1 MTTQTKSK
9 IPEELLG
16 SLKDGVQRIL
26 DDKDWAGFL
35 NMMRK
40 IHHYSFNNR
49 FLIALEQERRGYGFS
64 PLVAGFHKW
73 KNEFK
78 RTVKKGE
85 KSNIMSALLI
95 AEHNNKEVKPFT
107 LNAITAA
114 SQIDEDLHVLVIGN
128 KSEEVAKSISQ
139 IPNVKKVIHVDNE
152 IYENFL
158 AENFTSVI
166 VKQAENYSHII
177 CSANTFGKNLMPR
190 VAALLDTSQVSDII
204 KVISADTFLRPI
216 YAGNAF
222 ATVKSSDSKKC
233 ITIRPTSFDPAAT
246 SGGSA
251 EIVKADAGETN
262 TFIKF
267 IKREEIKSD
276 RPELGTAR
284 VVISGGRGMGSGEN
298 FKLITE
304 IADKLNAA
312 IGASRAAVDAGYITN
327 DHQVG
332 QTGKVVVP
340 DLYIAVGISG
350 AIQHLAGMKESKVIV
365 AINKDGEAPIFSVA
379 DYGLEADLF
388 EALPQFL
395 EELSKLN
402 TIQK

>member
-1 MTTQTKSK
+1 
-9 IPEELLG
+9 
-16 SLKDGVQRIL
+16 
-26 DDKDWAGFL
+26 
-35 NMMRK
+35 
-40 IHHYSFNNR
+40 
-49 FLIALEQERRGYGFS
+49 
-64 PLVAGFHKW
+64 
-73 KNEFK
+73 
-78 RTVKKGE
+78 
-85 KSNIMSALLI
+85 MSVLLI
-95 AEHNNKEVKPFT
+95 VEHNNKELKAFT
-107 LNAITAA
+107 LNAVTAA
-114 SQIDEDLHVLVIGN
+114 SQIDSDVHALVIGN
-128 KSEEVAKSISQ
+128 NCAEAAKAASEL
-139 IPNVKKVIHVDNE
+139 PLVKKVITVEASH
-152 IYENFL
+152 YENFL
-158 AENFTSVI
+158 AENFAPVI
-166 VKQAENYSHII
+166 LKLSDNYSHIV

-190 VAALLDTSQVSDII
+190 VAAKLDTSQVSDII
-204 KVISADTFLRPI
+204 KVESSDTFIRPI

-222 ATVKSSDSKKC
+222 ATVKSTDEKKC
-233 ITIRPTSFDPAAT
+233 ITIRPTSFDPCES

-251 EIVKADAGETN
+251 PIETAEAGEEFSLT
-262 TFIKF
+262 KF

-284 VVISGGRGMGSGEN
+284 IVVSGGRGMQSGDN
-298 FKLITE
+298 FKLITS

-312 IGASRAAVDAGYITN
+312 IGASRAAVDAGYISN

-395 EELSKLN
+395 EELNKLN

>member
-1 MTTQTKSK
+1 MA
-9 IPEELLG
+9 
-16 SLKDGVQRIL
+16 V
-26 DDKDWAGFL
+26 
-35 NMMRK
+35 
-40 IHHYSFNNR
+40 
-49 FLIALEQERRGYGFS
+49 
-64 PLVAGFHKW
+64 
-73 KNEFK
+73 
-78 RTVKKGE
+78 
-85 KSNIMSALLI
+85 LLI
-95 AEHNNKEVKPFT
+95 AEHNNKELRPFT
-107 LNAITAA
+107 LNAATAA
-114 SQIDEDLHVLVIGN
+114 SQIDSDVHAVIIGQN
-128 KSEEVAKSISQ
+128 SADAAKQLSELPV
-139 IPNVKKVIHVDNE
+139 VKKVLSVEAAH
-152 IYENFL
+152 YENFT
-158 AENFTSVI
+158 AENFAPVI
-166 VKQAENYSHII
+166 VKLAENYSHIV

-222 ATVKSSDSKKC
+222 ATVKSNDKKKC
-233 ITIRPTSFDPAAT
+233 ITIRPTSFDPAPST
-246 SGGSA
+246 GGSA
-251 EIVKADAGETN
+251 EIIKVDGSEAT
-262 TFIKF
+262 TLTKF
-267 IKREEIKSD
+267 IKREEVKSD

-284 VVISGGRGMGSGEN
+284 IVISGGRGMQSGEN
-298 FKLITE
+298 FKLITS

-395 EELSKLN
+395 EELNKLN

>member
-1 MTTQTKSK
+1 
-9 IPEELLG
+9 
-16 SLKDGVQRIL
+16 
-26 DDKDWAGFL
+26 
-35 NMMRK
+35 
-40 IHHYSFNNR
+40 
-49 FLIALEQERRGYGFS
+49 
-64 PLVAGFHKW
+64 
-73 KNEFK
+73 
-78 RTVKKGE
+78 
-85 KSNIMSALLI
+85 MSVLLI

-107 LNAITAA
+107 LNAITAG
-114 SQIDEDLHVLVIGN
+114 SQIDQDLHVLVIGN
-128 KSEEVAKSISQ
+128 KVDEVSKSIAQ
-139 IPNVKKVIHVDNE
+139 VPNVKKVIQIDHE
-152 IYENFL
+152 IYENYL
-158 AENFTSVI
+158 PENFSPVI
-166 VKQAENYSHII
+166 IKQAENYSHIV

-204 KVISADTFLRPI
+204 KVISPDTFLRPI

-222 ATVKSSDSKKC
+222 ATVKSTDKKKC
-233 ITIRPTSFDPAAT
+233 VTIRPTSFDPAAT

-251 EIVKADAGETN
+251 EIIKAEASDAT
-262 TFIKF
+262 TLTKF
-267 IKREEIKSD
+267 VKREEVKSD

-284 VVISGGRGMGSGEN
+284 VVISGGRGMQSGDN
-298 FKLITE
+298 FKLITA

-395 EELSKLN
+395 EELNKLN

>member
-1 MTTQTKSK
+1 
-9 IPEELLG
+9 
-16 SLKDGVQRIL
+16 
-26 DDKDWAGFL
+26 
-35 NMMRK
+35 
-40 IHHYSFNNR
+40 
-49 FLIALEQERRGYGFS
+49 
-64 PLVAGFHKW
+64 
-73 KNEFK
+73 
-78 RTVKKGE
+78 
-85 KSNIMSALLI
+85 MSVLLI
-95 AEHNNKEVKPFT
+95 AEHDNKEVKPFT

-114 SQIDEDLHVLVIGN
+114 LQIDQDLHVLVIGYN
-128 KSEEVAKSISQ
+128 ADAVVKFISEV
-139 IPNVKKVIHVDNE
+139 PNVKKIIHVDNE
-152 IYENFL
+152 IYQNYL
-158 AENFTSVI
+158 AENFTPVI
-166 VKQAENYSHII
+166 VKQSENYSYVV

-204 KVISADTFLRPI
+204 KVISPDTYLRPI

-222 ATVKSSDSKKC
+222 ATVKSTDNKKC
-233 ITIRPTSFDPAAT
+233 ITIRPTSFDPAPT

-251 EIVKADAGETN
+251 EIVKTDAAEAT
-262 TFIKF
+262 TLSKF
-267 IKREEIKSD
+267 IKREAVKSE

-284 VVISGGRGMGSGEN
+284 IVISGGRGMQSGDN
-298 FKLITE
+298 FKLINA

-350 AIQHLAGMKESKVIV
+350 AIQHLAGMKESKIIV

-395 EELSKLN
+395 EELNKLN

>member
-1 MTTQTKSK
+1 
-9 IPEELLG
+9 
-16 SLKDGVQRIL
+16 
-26 DDKDWAGFL
+26 
-35 NMMRK
+35 
-40 IHHYSFNNR
+40 
-49 FLIALEQERRGYGFS
+49 
-64 PLVAGFHKW
+64 
-73 KNEFK
+73 
-78 RTVKKGE
+78 
-85 KSNIMSALLI
+85 MSVLLI
-95 AEHNNKEVKPFT
+95 VEHNNKELKSFT
-107 LNAITAA
+107 LNAVTAA
-114 SQIDEDLHVLVIGN
+114 SQIDTDVHALVIGN
-128 KSEEVAKSISQ
+128 NCGDVAKATSEL
-139 IPNVKKVIHVDNE
+139 PLVKKVITVEAAH
-152 IYENFL
+152 YENFL
-158 AENFTSVI
+158 AENFAPVI
-166 VKQAENYSHII
+166 VKLADNYSHIV

-190 VAALLDTSQVSDII
+190 IAAKLDTSQVSDII
-204 KVISADTFLRPI
+204 KVEASDTFVRPI

-222 ATVKSSDSKKC
+222 ATVKSTDEKKC
-233 ITIRPTSFDPAAT
+233 ITIRPTSFDPCES

-251 EIVKADAGETN
+251 IIETAEA
-262 TFIKF
+262 TEEFSLTKF

-284 VVISGGRGMGSGEN
+284 IVVSGGRGMQSGDN
-298 FKLITE
+298 FKLITS

-312 IGASRAAVDAGYITN
+312 IGASRAAVDAGYISN

-395 EELSKLN
+395 EELNKLN

>member
-1 MTTQTKSK
+1 
-9 IPEELLG
+9 
-16 SLKDGVQRIL
+16 
-26 DDKDWAGFL
+26 
-35 NMMRK
+35 
-40 IHHYSFNNR
+40 
-49 FLIALEQERRGYGFS
+49 
-64 PLVAGFHKW
+64 
-73 KNEFK
+73 
-78 RTVKKGE
+78 
-85 KSNIMSALLI
+85 MSVLLI
-95 AEHNNKEVKPFT
+95 AEHNNKELKPFT
-107 LNAITAA
+107 LNVINAA
-114 SQIDEDLHVLVIGN
+114 TKIDEDIHVLLIGH
-128 KSEEVAKSISQ
+128 KADAVAKSLSEVSG
-139 IPNVKKVIHVDNE
+139 VKKVIHVDDS
-152 IYENFL
+152 IYENYV
-158 AENFTSVI
+158 AENYVPVI
-166 VKQAENYSHII
+166 LKNAANYSHIV
-177 CSANTFGKNLMPR
+177 SAANTFGKNLMPR
-190 VAALLDTSQVSDII
+190 VAANLDTSQVSDII

-222 ATVKSSDSKKC
+222 ATVKSNDPIKC
-233 ITIRPTSFDPAAT
+233 VTVRPTSFDPAPS

-251 EIVKADAGETN
+251 EIIKGEAGDEYSLTKFVK
-262 TFIKF
+262 K
-267 IKREEIKSD
+267 EEIKSD

-284 VVISGGRGMGSGEN
+284 IVISGGRGLQSGEN
-298 FKLITE
+298 FKLITAV
-304 IADKLNAA
+304 ADKLNAA

-395 EELSKLN
+395 EELNKLN

>member
-1 MTTQTKSK
+1 
-9 IPEELLG
+9 
-16 SLKDGVQRIL
+16 
-26 DDKDWAGFL
+26 
-35 NMMRK
+35 
-40 IHHYSFNNR
+40 
-49 FLIALEQERRGYGFS
+49 
-64 PLVAGFHKW
+64 
-73 KNEFK
+73 
-78 RTVKKGE
+78 
-85 KSNIMSALLI
+85 MSVLLI
-95 AEHNNKEVKPFT
+95 AEHNNKELKSFT

-114 SQIDEDLHVLVIGN
+114 SQVKEDVHVLVLGHN
-128 KSEEVAKSISQ
+128 SDSVVKSISE
-139 IPNVKKVIHVDNE
+139 IPNVKKVIHVNNQT
-152 IYENFL
+152 YENYL
-158 AENFTSVI
+158 AENYTSAVI
-166 VKQAENYSHII
+166 KFADNYSHIM

-190 VAALLDTSQVSDII
+190 IAALLDVSQVSDIT
-204 KVISADTFLRPI
+204 KVISEDTFLRPI

-222 ATVKSSDSKKC
+222 ATVKSTDKIKC
-233 ITIRPTSFDPAAT
+233 VTIRPTSFDPAPT

-251 EIVKADAGETN
+251 EIQNGDASESSN
-262 TFIKF
+262 LSKF
-267 IKREEIKSD
+267 IKKEEIKSD

-284 VVISGGRGMGSGEN
+284 VVVSGGRGMQSGDN
-298 FKLITE
+298 FKLITAV
-304 IADKLNAA
+304 ADKLNAA

-388 EALPQFL
+388 DALPKFL
-395 EELSKLN
+395 EELNKLN